1 MSPELTTILMLLSLF
16 ILLLGFP
23 LAFGIGTM
31 GLLFGYLTGGNA
43 FLYMLPQRVMNGTLS
58 EYILAAVPLFIF
70 MGAMMQSSGVA
81 EKAFYTLPRGGW
93 PVCAEALES
102 LRLCWQ

>member
-1 MSPELTTILMLLSLF
+1 MSPELTTVLMLLSLF
-16 ILLLGFP
+16 ILLAGFP

-43 FLYMLPQRVMNGTLS
+43 FLYMIPQRVINGTLS

-70 MGAMMQSSGVA
+70 MGAMMGSSG
-81 EKAFYTLPRGGW
+81 LMNQCPH
-93 PVCAEALES
+93 
-102 LRLCWQ
+102 